1 MDIMS
6 VKEASE
12 RWNISERWIQKL
24 CEEGRIEG
32 VQRFGR
38 FWMIPKEAQKPADLR
53 KTEKEGVIFPMYNP
67 QLETFLCVAE
77 CGSFNK
83 AAEKLFISPR
93 QSSNRSICWRKIW
106 ICSFLC
112 APIVAFS

>member
-12 RWNISERWIQKL
+12 RWNISEHWIQKL

-53 KTEKEGVIFPMYNP
+53 KNRKGR
-67 QLETFLCVAE
+67 
-77 CGSFNK
+77 SD
-83 AAEKLFISPR
+83 ISH
-93 QSSNRSICWRKIW
+93 
-106 ICSFLC
+106 
-112 APIVAFS
+112 V

>member
-1 MDIMS
+1 MFQRNKKTVEETMDIMS

-38 FWMIPKEAQKPADLR
+38 SWMSPKEAQKPADL
-53 KTEKEGVIFPMYNP
+53 G
-67 QLETFLCVAE
+67 
-77 CGSFNK
+77 
-83 AAEKLFISPR
+83 
-93 QSSNRSICWRKIW
+93 
-106 ICSFLC
+106 
-112 APIVAFS
+112 

>member
-1 MDIMS
+1 MGQVKALAVGSVKS

-38 FWMIPKEAQKPADLR
+38 SWMIPKEAQKPADLR
-53 KTEKEGVIFPMYNP
+53 KKQKRKERYFPCITLNWKP
-67 QLETFLCVAE
+67 SCV
-77 CGSFNK
+77 
-83 AAEKLFISPR
+83 
-93 QSSNRSICWRKIW
+93 
-106 ICSFLC
+106 
-112 APIVAFS
+112 

>member
-1 MDIMS
+1 MFQRNKKTVEGTMDIMS

-38 FWMIPKEAQKPADLR
+38 SWMIPKEAQKPADLR
-53 KTEKEGVIFPMYNP
+53 KKQKRKE
-67 QLETFLCVAE
+67 
-77 CGSFNK
+77 
-83 AAEKLFISPR
+83 
-93 QSSNRSICWRKIW
+93 
-106 ICSFLC
+106 
-112 APIVAFS
+112 

>member
-1 MDIMS
+1 MGQVKALAVGSVKS

-38 FWMIPKEAQKPADLR
+38 SWMIPKEAQKPADLR
-53 KTEKEGVIFPMYNP
+53 K
-67 QLETFLCVAE
+67 
-77 CGSFNK
+77 
-83 AAEKLFISPR
+83 
-93 QSSNRSICWRKIW
+93 NRKGRSDL
-106 ICSFLC
+106 SH
-112 APIVAFS
+112 V

>member
-24 CEEGRIEG
+24 CEEGQIEG

-38 FWMIPKEAQKPADLR
+38 SWMSPKEAQKPADLR
-53 KTEKEGVIFPMYNP
+53 K
-67 QLETFLCVAE
+67 
-77 CGSFNK
+77 
-83 AAEKLFISPR
+83 IS
-93 QSSNRSICWRKIW
+93 
-106 ICSFLC
+106 
-112 APIVAFS
+112 

>member
-1 MDIMS
+1 MGQVKALAVGSVKS

-38 FWMIPKEAQKPADLR
+38 SWMIPKEAQKPADLR
-53 KTEKEGVIFPMYNP
+53 KKKKRKE
-67 QLETFLCVAE
+67 
-77 CGSFNK
+77 
-83 AAEKLFISPR
+83 
-93 QSSNRSICWRKIW
+93 
-106 ICSFLC
+106 
-112 APIVAFS
+112 

>member
-1 MDIMS
+1 MFQRNKKTVEETMDIMS

-38 FWMIPKEAQKPADLR
+38 FWMIPKEAQKPADFF
-53 KTEKEGVIFPMYNP
+53 K
-67 QLETFLCVAE
+67 
-77 CGSFNK
+77 
-83 AAEKLFISPR
+83 IS
-93 QSSNRSICWRKIW
+93 
-106 ICSFLC
+106 
-112 APIVAFS
+112 